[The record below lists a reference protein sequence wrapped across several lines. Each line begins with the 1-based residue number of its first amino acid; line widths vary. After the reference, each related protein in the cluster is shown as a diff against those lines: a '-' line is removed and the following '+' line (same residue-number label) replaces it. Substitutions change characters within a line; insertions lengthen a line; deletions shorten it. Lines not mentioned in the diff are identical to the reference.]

1 MGVIAHFLVRPRRR
15 VPGKAMFERGT
26 GVVAAASLGDLRP
39 LLNDIPQ
46 GFAARPHDRDMTGLV
61 VAMIAI
67 GGDDQ
72 LAVIRRK
79 LGLLAVRQQT
89 PALTCACTL
98 QPVVLGVGQ
107 QDLAMFRRP

>member
-1 MGVIAHFLVRPRRR
+1 VPRKAVLKRCAGVF
-15 VPGKAMFERGT
+15 G
-26 GVVAAASLGDLRP
+26 AARLRDLRP
-39 LLNDIPQ
+39 LLHDGPQ
-46 GFAARPHDRDMTGLV
+46 GFAARPHDGHMTWLV